1 MKKYYYFYS
10 DGRLAGIYTSEQAAE
25 VQRRLNEDGVENSAD
40 QPEFLIQGREA

>member
-1 MKKYYYFYS
+1 MKKYYWFYS
-10 DGRLAGIYTSEQAAE
+10 DGRLAGIYTSEQAEE